1 MTDAATLAKRG
12 YVKGMRLV
20 RGIVN
25 PPGTEGA
32 AIPPR
37 DHRYRHWFH
46 SLLAIHDID
55 ALIRLDVPWWTY
67 DAIARVEDFLKAR
80 PGARVFEYGSGAST
94 VWLAKR
100 AGEVISVDHDAGW
113 IDFSRPRLAELGNAT
128 VELVAADAVT
138 DADPHYHSGKP
149 GYNGTSFRS
158 YVDSIA
164 RWPGH
169 FDLIVID
176 GRARSACLGKAVDRL
191 ADDGMIVFDNSH
203 RGRYRKAIHECGLEA
218 VVTRGLVPSLPMPD
232 QTTLLRR
239 RQPAARR

>member
-1 MTDAATLAKRG
+1 MTDAATIAKRG

-25 PPGTEGA
+25 PPGTEA
-32 AIPPR
+32 PVIPAR
-37 DHRYRHWFH
+37 DNRYRHWFH

-67 DAIARVEDFLKAR
+67 DAIAKVEDFLKGR

-100 AGEVISVDHDAGW
+100 AGRVISVDHDAGW
-113 IDFSRPRLAELGNAT
+113 IDFSRPRLAELGNAS
-128 VELVAADAVT
+128 VELVAADAAA
-138 DADPHYHSGKP
+138 DADPHFHSGKP
-149 GYNGTSFRS
+149 GYQGTSFRA
-158 YVDSIA
+158 YVDSID
-164 RWPGH
+164 RWPGQ

-176 GRARSACLGKAVDRL
+176 GRARSACLTKAVDRS

-203 RGRYRKAIHECGLEA
+203 RARYRKAIGTCGLEPM
-218 VVTRGLVPSLPMPD
+218 VTRGLVPSLPMPD

-239 RQPAARR
+239 RRSSAGQ